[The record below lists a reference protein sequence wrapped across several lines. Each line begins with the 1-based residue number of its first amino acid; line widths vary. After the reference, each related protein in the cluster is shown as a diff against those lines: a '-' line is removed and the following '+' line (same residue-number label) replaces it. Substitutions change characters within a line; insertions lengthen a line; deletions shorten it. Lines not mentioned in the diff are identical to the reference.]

1 MRKLTSAASLALVVF
16 AIGCSDKS
24 RDGGIPTGARS
35 NSLSSTVTLGSC
47 TTLSNLYTLANQVF
61 GSGSP
66 NVQSVIGKLNNMD
79 KFVQQGDAVDA
90 QAQAKNIVS
99 FVQQKA
105 AQGTLPGTPAQINTF
120 LAGVLC
126 YAGLS
131 PDTFLIQP
139 TDQPQ
144 ILKSNSGSSGI
155 SLQGNTVSVP
165 TLLTINTLDPN
176 GPSPLIT
183 KLDQYP
189 TYIDITVSSPL
200 TKTAVVAICLN
211 APVPADVFAR
221 LRLGHQA
228 STGFEIPP
236 PADPSFLGCSTSLAS
251 ANSSSHT
258 PKWLRSLAS
267 LFIPKAAYARQMLF
281 ATGGV
286 GGSVT
291 ELSPFDAVDGTL
303 FATGGVGGS
312 VIELQRT
319 PVGPAA
325 PGKIGPQPG
334 PSRTILPGSRS
345 STVMNGVCTSVDGT
359 VGTSLDPLCRPAIT
373 LATAKGTIM
382 QNVPVTW
389 AVTSGGGTI
398 APDTTADQAC
408 GAYGS
413 TAATATD
420 VNGKASI
427 CWTLGLNGGSN
438 TVTATPSAGGDAPAG
453 VKFSPAITGFTASG
467 IKITPVATATGAT
480 ATFDGLAHA
489 GSGTCDNNLTPALTY
504 NTGDGNAPVNAGTWT
519 LTVTCGANS
528 NTFNTVT
535 ATASVT
541 INPVAPAVA
550 VSCPVSAV
558 FNNTAQTP
566 CTASVTA
573 IGGLSLTPT
582 PTYSNNTNVG
592 TATASYTFA
601 ATGNYAAASGSATFT
616 ITPAATTTTVTCSP
630 SSVVYNGGAQTPCS
644 ANVAGPGLNQNFAP
658 SYTAN
663 VNAGTATA
671 SYTFAAGGNYLGS
684 SGSKNF
690 TITQATPSVAV
701 ACSTGIYTGAP
712 VTPCTASVSGPGLSL
727 TATPS
732 YTNNVNAGVAMASY
746 TYAGGGNF
754 TGATGSA
761 SFTILSAV
769 TAASVS
775 CPASVTYTGL
785 PQTPCTGAVVGPLLS
800 QAVTPTYS
808 NNVVGTATAMVN
820 YLGGGNYQPSSA
832 STTFKILYVQ
842 SGCFAAPIYS
852 VQPPT
857 KSYQKAGSNLPVKC
871 TLLTASG
878 TAVTNATGNLLIQDR
893 GLLGTDPPVTVF
905 NQANVFKMDQNKN
918 YNYGLD
924 TGLPGFV
931 SLHYYFVTASWSDGS
946 TTTGW
951 FYLK

>member
-1 MRKLTSAASLALVVF
+1 MRKLTSAAAIALVVF

-24 RDGGIPTGARS
+24 RDGGVPTGVRS
-35 NSLSSTVTLGSC
+35 NSLNSTITMGTC

-79 KFVQQGDAVDA
+79 KLVQQGDVVDA

-105 AQGTLPGTPAQINTF
+105 AQGTLPGTPSQINQF

-139 TDQPQ
+139 SDLPQ
-144 ILKSNSGSSGI
+144 VIKSSAGSSGI
-155 SLQGNTVSVP
+155 SLQGSTVSVP
-165 TLLTINTLDPN
+165 TLLTINTLDPS
-176 GPSPLIT
+176 GPSPLVT

-200 TKTAVVAICLN
+200 TKTAIVAICLGT
-211 APVPADVFAR
+211 AVPSDVFAR

-228 STGFEIPP
+228 STGFELPP
-236 PADPSFLGCSTSLAS
+236 PADASFLGCSTSTAS
-251 ANSSSHT
+251 TVSPSRAAKLLHT
-258 PKWLRSLAS
+258 LAS
-267 LFIPKAAYARQMLF
+267 LFVPKAAYARQFF

-312 VIELQRT
+312 VTELQRL
-319 PVGPAA
+319 PSAPA
-325 PGKIGPQPG
+325 KIGPQKG
-334 PSRTILPGSRS
+334 PSKTVLPGSRVN
-345 STVMNGVCTSVDGT
+345 TVISGVCTALDGT
-359 VGTSLDPLCRPAIT
+359 VGTSVDPLCRPVIT

-382 QNVPVTW
+382 QNVPVNW
-389 AVTSGGGTI
+389 AVTAGGGAIAADTI
-398 APDTTADQAC
+398 SDQAC

-427 CWTLGLNGGSN
+427 CWTLGMNGGSN
-438 TVTATPSAGGDAPAG
+438 TSTATPTSGGDATPG
-453 VKFSPAITGFTASG
+453 VVFSPATMTFTASG
-467 IKITPVATATGAT
+467 IKITPVATATGASV
-480 ATFDGLAHA
+480 TFDALAHA
-489 GSGTCDNNLTPALTY
+489 GSGTCDNNLTPALSY
-504 NTGDGNAPVNAGTWT
+504 NTTDGNPPVNAGTWIV
-519 LTVTCGANS
+519 TVTCGADLSGTYNI
-528 NTFNTVT
+528 VT
-535 ATASVT
+535 ATANIT
-541 INPVAPAVA
+541 INPLAPAVSL
-550 VSCPVSAV
+550 SCPVSVV

-566 CTASVTA
+566 CSASVTA
-573 IGGLSLTPT
+573 VGGLSLTAAPSS
-582 PTYSNNTNVG
+582 YSNNTNVG
-592 TATASYTFA
+592 TATASYSFA
-601 ATGNYAAASGSATFT
+601 AAGNYAAWSGSATFA
-616 ITPAATTTTVTCSP
+616 ITPATPTVALSCSTAIYTGSP
-630 SSVVYNGGAQTPCS
+630 QTPCS
-644 ANVAGPGLNQNFAP
+644 
-658 SYTAN
+658 
-663 VNAGTATA
+663 
-671 SYTFAAGGNYLGS
+671 
-684 SGSKNF
+684 
-690 TITQATPSVAV
+690 
-701 ACSTGIYTGAP
+701 
-712 VTPCTASVSGPGLSL
+712 ASVSGPGLSL
-727 TATPS
+727 TGATPTYS
-732 YTNNVNAGVAMASY
+732 NNVNAGVATASY
-746 TYAGGGNF
+746 TYPGGGNF
-754 TGATGSA
+754 TSASGSA

-775 CPASVTYTGL
+775 CPVSVLYTGL
-785 PQTPCTGAVVGPLLS
+785 AQTPCTGAVTGPLLS

-808 NNVVGTATAMVN
+808 HNVVGTATATAT
-820 YLGGGNYQPSSA
+820 YPGGGNYQSSSA
-832 STTFKILYVQ
+832 SATFKILYVQ

-857 KSYQKAGSNLPVKC
+857 KSYQRAGSNLPVKC
-871 TLLTASG
+871 TLLTSSG
-878 TAVTNATGNLLIQDR
+878 TAVTNATGNLLVQDK

-905 NQANVFKMDQNKN
+905 SLTNAFKMDQNRN

-931 SLHYYFVTASWSDGS
+931 SLHYYYVTASWSDGS